1 MRRRAVPIIIFLN
14 ILVFIAWRFG
24 SQHELQFMVDHF
36 LVSWTSLSEERWWT
50 LLTSVFSHTMF
61 LHLLINMF
69 VLNSFGPIVE
79 AIVGTRRFLIFYITA
94 GMFSSLC
101 HALVS
106 AFFLQSPELPALGA
120 SGAISGLILF
130 FSLMFPREKILL
142 LGFIPLPAF
151 FGALVFIGLDIVGL
165 IAQAEGGGLPI
176 GHGAH
181 LGGAL
186 AGTIFYFLHRRAV
199 VKAMMILNN
208 EAP

>member
-1 MRRRAVPIIIFLN
+1 
-14 ILVFIAWRFG
+14 
-24 SQHELQFMVDHF
+24 MVDHF